1 MGKNSVIK
9 FSLFFIVADY
19 FMNILAY
26 LSYIEQGLLIHYIIG
41 MKPLSGIW
49 FSLLAMLAVSACGGS
64 GYSSTSAASSY
75 NLARYEMQ
83 MADEAAYY
91 ENSYLMKAELEYA
104 ELTPSS
110 EQSRKLTKRAEL
122 RIRVEDI
129 VITEKPIAELMDK
142 YNAWSASAGIYENS
156 RNYEIRVPSD
166 FYDSML
172 DELAGLGRMIRR
184 TEYTEDVTLRY
195 YDMEGRLATR
205 QELLKTYQ
213 GYLARAN
220 NIDEIMTVERRIAEL
235 QWEIEQTGTQFRN
248 LTNQI
253 DYSTINIEI
262 TGPVG
267 AASYS
272 SPGLGDKLAE
282 LFGAFGDVVSSAL
295 VVLIGIIIYGV
306 PTVLAAVL
314 LFWILFGRIGLLKK
328 LWRLA
333 AGKK

>member
-1 MGKNSVIK
+1 MK
-9 FSLFFIVADY
+9 FSR
-19 FMNILAY
+19 
-26 LSYIEQGLLIHYIIG
+26 
-41 MKPLSGIW
+41 IW
-49 FSLLAMLAVSACGGS
+49 FSLFAVLIVSACGGS
-64 GYSSTSAASSY
+64 GYGSMQAASS
-75 NLARYEMQ
+75 NNFARYEMQ

-91 ENSYLMKAELEYA
+91 EDSYSKQAEGEYA
-104 ELTPSS
+104 DITSSS

-122 RIRVEDI
+122 RIRVEDLGT
-129 VITEKPIAELMDK
+129 TEKPIAELLNK
-142 YNAWSASAGIYENS
+142 YNAWSASTGIYENS
-156 RNYEIRVPSD
+156 RNYEIRVPEGS
-166 FYDSML
+166 YEAML

-195 YDMEGRLATR
+195 YDLEGRLATR

-248 LTNQI
+248 LSNQI
-253 DYSTINIEI
+253 DYSTINVEI

-272 SPGLGDKLAE
+272 RPGLGEKLAE
-282 LFGAFGDVVSSAL
+282 LFGAFGNVVSSAF
-295 VVLIGIIIYGV
+295 VVLIGIVIYGV
-306 PTVLAAVL
+306 PAVLAAVL
-314 LFWILFGRIGLLKK
+314 LFWVLFGRIGLLKK

-333 AGKK
+333 AEKK

>member
-1 MGKNSVIK
+1 MPISADGK
-9 FSLFFIVADY
+9 
-19 FMNILAY
+19 
-26 LSYIEQGLLIHYIIG
+26 
-41 MKPLSGIW
+41 
-49 FSLLAMLAVSACGGS
+49 
-64 GYSSTSAASSY
+64 
-75 NLARYEMQ
+75 
-83 MADEAAYY
+83 AYY
-91 ENSYLMKAELEYA
+91 DFDLMQAEEEYA
-104 ELTPSS
+104 ELQSSS
-110 EQSRKLTKRAEL
+110 EQPRKLTKRAEL

-129 VITEKPIAELMDK
+129 VTTEKPIAELMNK
-142 YNAWSASAGIYENS
+142 YNAWPASTGIYESS
-156 RNYEIRVPSD
+156 RNYEIRVPSG
-166 FYDSML
+166 FYDAML
-172 DELAGLGRMIRR
+172 DELAGLGRLLWR

-253 DYSTINIEI
+253 DYSTINVDI

-272 SPGLGDKLAE
+272 SPGLGDKLAG
-282 LFGAFGDVVSSAL
+282 LFSAFGNVFSSAL
-295 VVLIGIIIYGV
+295 VVLIGIIIYGA
-306 PTVLAAVL
+306 PIVLAAVL